1 MDGSLRLSSGQAHQ
15 RRLLDLLP
23 AVLLGVATFALYAK
37 TLAPTVLVGDGG
49 EFQFVPYVLGIAH
62 PTGYPLYCLLGW
74 AWSHL
79 LSAGDVAYRMNLFSA
94 FWAALAVGLLHP
106 TARMLLRRSV
116 PALPP
121 PVHGLIAALAAASFA
136 VTPTFWSQAI
146 IAEVYSF
153 HTVFVVLLFLLL
165 LAWAERPSRRSLLL
179 VALTFGLGLTH
190 HRTTLLLFPAIVAY
204 FWLSD
209 RSVFRDRR
217 LILGALPMLL
227 LPLALYLYI
236 PLRAPHTPYLHL
248 PLSADREL
256 ILYENTLSGLVDS
269 VLGGPFG
276 SSVDLSVDLGE
287 RLAMAWGFLRDQ
299 VGWIGIGLALVG
311 LAGLAVTH
319 AHTPRSGRPVLAG
332 EQGQDR
338 QVQAGSGR
346 GSRALLALTGLTYV
360 TTVAF
365 NLVYTIGDV
374 FVLYIPSYLVVVLWL
389 AAGVGFL
396 AQIGHRLA
404 GKRQWASALA
414 VLSFLVLPLYM
425 GISYYAKV
433 DQSQNITARTG
444 WEAILARP
452 PPSGALLISNDR
464 NEIMPMWYF
473 QYVDGRRPDL
483 LGLFPLITADYP
495 SLGHVLDLALSTD
508 RPIYLVKEMPGVG
521 VKVRVETEG
530 QLWQIIGPAVEEEPT
545 YALGERLDDAV
556 VLVGYDRSPHSPHPG
571 GSLQISLYWEA
582 LRPLEATYHSF
593 VHLLDAKGHKI
604 AQSDQQPGG
613 DYYPST
619 LWRRGE
625 RLRDDH
631 TLTVPVDAPV
641 GVYHLLVGMYA
652 LSADG
657 TLEPLGEPVS
667 FGQLEISRS
676 FPSRYFAALRSASA
690 CAR

>member
-1 MDGSLRLSSGQAHQ
+1 
-15 RRLLDLLP
+15 
-23 AVLLGVATFALYAK
+23 
-37 TLAPTVLVGDGG
+37 
-49 EFQFVPYVLGIAH
+49 
-62 PTGYPLYCLLGW
+62 
-74 AWSHL
+74 
-79 LSAGDVAYRMNLFSA
+79 
-94 FWAALAVGLLHP
+94 
-106 TARMLLRRSV
+106 
-116 PALPP
+116 
-121 PVHGLIAALAAASFA
+121 
-136 VTPTFWSQAI
+136 
-146 IAEVYSF
+146 
-153 HTVFVVLLFLLL
+153 
-165 LAWAERPSRRSLLL
+165 
-179 VALTFGLGLTH
+179 
-190 HRTTLLLFPAIVAY
+190 
-204 FWLSD
+204 
-209 RSVFRDRR
+209 
-217 LILGALPMLL
+217 
-227 LPLALYLYI
+227 
-236 PLRAPHTPYLHL
+236 
-248 PLSADREL
+248 
-256 ILYENTLSGLVDS
+256 
-269 VLGGPFG
+269 
-276 SSVDLSVDLGE
+276 
-287 RLAMAWGFLRDQ
+287 
-299 VGWIGIGLALVG
+299 
-311 LAGLAVTH
+311 
-319 AHTPRSGRPVLAG
+319 
-332 EQGQDR
+332 
-338 QVQAGSGR
+338 
-346 GSRALLALTGLTYV
+346 
-360 TTVAF
+360 
-365 NLVYTIGDV
+365 
-374 FVLYIPSYLVVVLWL
+374 
-389 AAGVGFL
+389 
-396 AQIGHRLA
+396 
-404 GKRQWASALA
+404 LA

>member
-1 MDGSLRLSSGQAHQ
+1 MDGSLRLSPGRAHL
-15 RRLLDLLP
+15 RRLLDLAP
-23 AVLLGVATFALYAK
+23 AVLLGVAAFALYAK
-37 TLAPTVLVGDGG
+37 TLAPTILVGDGG
-49 EFQFVPYVLGIAH
+49 EFQFAPYMLGIAH

-79 LSAGDVAYRMNLFSA
+79 LSVRDVAYRMNLFSA
-94 FWAALAVGLLHP
+94 FWAGMAVGLLYP

-116 PALPP
+116 PALPA

-153 HTVFVVLLFLLL
+153 HTFFVVLLFLLL
-165 LAWAERPSRRSLLL
+165 LAWAERPSRRYLLL
-179 VALTFGLGLTH
+179 VALTCALGLTH

-204 FWLSD
+204 LWLSD

-217 LILGALPMLL
+217 LILGALPLLL

-236 PLRAPHTPYLHL
+236 PLRAPHTPYLNL
-248 PLSADREL
+248 PLNGEREL
-256 ILYENTLSGLVDS
+256 ILYDNTLSGFVDF

-276 SSVDLSVDLGE
+276 SSVDLSVDLGD
-287 RLAMAWGFLRDQ
+287 RLAMAWGFLRNQ

-311 LAGLAVTH
+311 LAGLAVTGPH
-319 AHTPRSGRPVLAG
+319 PPRPDHPVPTG
-332 EQGQDR
+332 EHGQDR
-338 QVQAGSGR
+338 QAQAGSGR
-346 GSRALLALTGLTYV
+346 GSRAVMALTGLTYL
-360 TTVAF
+360 TLVAF
-365 NLVYTIGDV
+365 NLIYTIGDV
-374 FVLYIPSYLVVVLWL
+374 FVLYIPSYVVVVLWL

-396 AQIGHRLA
+396 VQIGRRLA
-404 GKRQWASALA
+404 SKWQWASALA
-414 VLSFLVLPLYM
+414 VLPFFVLPLYV
-425 GISYYAKV
+425 GIGYYAKV
-433 DQSQNITARTG
+433 DQSQNSAARTG
-444 WEAILARP
+444 WEAILAGS

-464 NEIMPMWYF
+464 NEIMPLWYF

-521 VKVRVETEG
+521 VKVRVEAEG
-530 QLWQIIGPAVEEEPT
+530 QLWQIMGPAVEEEPT
-545 YALGERLDDAV
+545 YALTERLDDALL
-556 VLVGYDRSPHSPHPG
+556 LVGYDRSPHSPRPG
-571 GSLQISLYWEA
+571 RSLQISLHWEA
-582 LRPLEATYHSF
+582 LRSLEATYHSF
-593 VHLLDAKGHKI
+593 VHLLDAKGHKV

-613 DYYPST
+613 DYYPTT

-631 TLTVPVDAPV
+631 TLTVPLDAPV

-667 FGQLEISRS
+667 FGQLEISES
-676 FPSRYFAALRSASA
+676 LP
-690 CAR
+690 